1 MDSKTGSRKPGSDHT
16 LELAFARTP
25 EAAGRNLLFFS
36 NGLLLAYAQDECNL
50 KSERAQCV
58 AELFLREFLKKGSAG
73 KEIDSILPDGELSA
87 FHLCW
92 GDSREKKDSPFLLPS
107 WQEKNDFSRLCKVE
121 VRKRLTELR
130 EKTDGFIPVYLK
142 DDAFFIPFRLVENAR
157 SGDVIVDLAGRPFE
171 SWTEPC
177 ARVFR
182 LAEKDLG
189 KTPGYQCVVS
199 CDQSGLPGF
208 LGNSLMLPLYL
219 ACLRKAGK
227 IHYNPLRVL
236 ATGAIDDNG
245 MITAVETMEK
255 LTGFRAHFDD
265 ACFFF
270 PESANSDSSKR
281 HEIALP
287 RMDLARITGILE
299 SYVNAFG
306 LSALPGRDA
315 SPGFCSIRLPVS
327 KNFVGR
333 SEELINLDERICR
346 SGRIPVLTGDAGAG
360 KTELAVAFAYRYA
373 HHFPQGR
380 FLVPMEGVATW
391 ADAMGKLVEMCEVNC
406 RTSPEELGLPENFS
420 KLRPEEK
427 RTAVCRMLAN
437 RAKKGALLLL
447 LDNLDNTDLLSETGL
462 RELAGPTG
470 LPDRLHM
477 IATTRRNE
485 SLRADFADPVVLV
498 EVGNLKEKDA
508 LELFCQIGKN
518 VYQFANCPMGA
529 DGRLRFDKLPED
541 SRPTEDRIREI
552 EQEYAALQEIVRQ
565 LECHAWSLEIVAS
578 YFAFFISKFGKCD
591 IRKEWSRIRDRLGS
605 LNGKTHRSE
614 KNAGILLQPTFDL
627 ILKSDGQGNELGQKI
642 MRLAEFASFFP
653 PEQIPGYALG
663 ALWRSEFGDMEI
675 MIEQDGMT
683 VCGNAFNYAL
693 TLLKTYRIIHGGDNG
708 DDGAAM
714 FKMHRLTRDVL
725 QNRLSEDAKL
735 EQIGIMRRC
744 LDSFLDNNP
753 EPISQQLLP
762 WCGWAEE
769 WANRIPALQR
779 DHDYLGSLLTLSY
792 HSTCLQMY
800 AEAGRILS
808 CKLYNELPDQRIK
821 ARYLDLKGCILCD
834 LDQLKEAEC
843 LLTESLAVQRSIA
856 SGNNMADCS
865 FVAKILNDLAILHR
879 DINQYEKAKEE
890 YLEALEIRRNLS
902 KKDPE
907 SISSVAKTLSGLAIL
922 YRNLNCPCEAED
934 SYREALEIYR
944 DLAKAHPNRYSS
956 NVAMVLNNYAVFCE
970 DNNHYD
976 EAKEKNV
983 EALEIRR
990 NQQKDNPE
998 RYSPYV
1004 ALALH
1009 NLARIHRR
1017 LKCYED
1023 AKKEYSEALE
1033 IYQKLAKDN
1042 PCKYNPD
1049 VARMLNGLGNLYFEF
1064 STTKEAEATYS
1075 EALKVYRSLA
1085 DSNPDKYN
1093 SDVAMVLNNLG
1104 RLHCVTRDYDKA
1116 KSEYL
1121 ESIRIHQDLVRLNP
1135 EKFSGALADVMHKI
1149 AYLHVKSGQNKDA
1162 EYYYSKSLGLYR
1174 RLAKRNAEKYG
1185 FDLATVLHNL
1195 ACLHQTLKQVEKS
1208 ETEYSEALEI
1218 RRHFERTNPM
1228 FGLDVAGTLFNLA
1241 ILHQTVGSYA
1251 EAEAEYIESLE
1262 IQKKIMAISPQGTKH
1277 RGNELL
1283 GNYAG
1288 TLTGL
1293 AHLHKTTE
1301 CFSEAEKEYYEA
1313 LEIYRKLAD
1322 KDLKNNVSSMV
1333 SILNHVANM
1342 HLKKDLYAEAE
1353 AECLEALA
1361 LCRRF
1366 AKTNPEIC
1374 NPDLA
1379 MLFNTLAEIH
1389 IENGHLQEA
1398 EAECT
1403 EALSIRRRLAV
1414 DNPDIYLPK
1423 VAIDLNAISK
1433 VHMKSARYDKAE
1445 ADYYEKL
1452 LICRKLAEKNPDVY
1466 LTDVAEALDSL
1477 AGVHEK
1483 LGRAD
1488 DAEKERQEAAEIRK
1502 KMSSDKH

>member
-373 HHFPQGR
+373 HRFPQGR

-391 ADAMGKLVEMCEVNC
+391 TDAMGKLVEMCEVNC

-427 RTAVCRMLAN
+427 RTAVYRMLAN

-693 TLLKTYRIIHGGDNG
+693 TLLKTYRIIHGGDIG

-725 QNRLSEDAKL
+725 QNRLSEDVKL
-735 EQIGIMRRC
+735 GIIGAMRKC

-769 WANRIPALQR
+769 WLNGAHSLQM
-779 DHDYLGSLLTLSY
+779 DVDFGESVLTLAN
-792 HSTCLQMY
+792 CCVKVNMY
-800 AEAGRILS
+800 QNAEEILALRCVVGIKDNIFTSKYLRVKGLFFRDYDRTGEAEDCFEQSLSLRRLAAEDNSDHIALVAEILNNLANLHASVDRCNDADTEYSEALSIYRKLAETNQEEYIQKTADILDNYGVLLKRLKRCREAEAN
-808 CKLYNELPDQRIK
+808 Y
-821 ARYLDLKGCILCD
+821 A
-834 LDQLKEAEC
+834 
-843 LLTESLAVQRSIA
+843 
-856 SGNNMADCS
+856 
-865 FVAKILNDLAILHR
+865 
-879 DINQYEKAKEE
+879 
-890 YLEALEIRRNLS
+890 EALEIRR
-902 KKDPE
+902 K
-907 SISSVAKTLSGLAIL
+907 LAEK
-922 YRNLNCPCEAED
+922 NP
-934 SYREALEIYR
+934 EIYLS
-944 DLAKAHPNRYSS
+944 D
-956 NVAMVLNNYAVFCE
+956 
-970 DNNHYD
+970 
-976 EAKEKNV
+976 
-983 EALEIRR
+983 
-990 NQQKDNPE
+990 
-998 RYSPYV
+998 V
-1004 ALALH
+1004 ALSLTHIAGLH
-1009 NLARIHRR
+1009 KTTDHCSEA
-1017 LKCYED
+1017 D
-1023 AKKEYSEALE
+1023 AEYSEALSMYRRLAEKNPE
-1033 IYQKLAKDN
+1033 IYLSN
-1042 PCKYNPD
+1042 
-1049 VARMLNGLGNLYFEF
+1049 VARVLHSLGILHKK
-1064 STTKEAEATYS
+1064 TDRCDLADAEYS
-1075 EALKVYRSLA
+1075 EALSMYRRLAEKNPEIYLSNVASVLHSLGLLHNRQNQCELA
-1085 DSNPDKYN
+1085 ETEFAESLEIRRKLAEKNPEIYLSDMANVLDSLGILHKKTDRCDLAETEYSEALSIYRKLAEKNPEIYL
-1093 SDVAMVLNNLG
+1093 SDVAMVLNHIAS
-1104 RLHCVTRDYDKA
+1104 LHKKTYQDDLAEPEY
-1116 KSEYL
+1116 SEAL
-1121 ESIRIHQDLVRLNP
+1121 SIYRKLAEKNP
-1135 EKFSGALADVMHKI
+1135 EI
-1149 AYLHVKSGQNKDA
+1149 
-1162 EYYYSKSLGLYR
+1162 YR
-1174 RLAKRNAEKYG
+1174 SSVAS
-1185 FDLATVLHNL
+1185 VLHNL
-1195 ACLHQTLKQVEKS
+1195 GLLHNRHDRCDLAETEFAESLEIRRKLAEKNPEIYLS
-1208 ETEYSEALEI
+1208 DMANVLDSLGILHKKTDRCDLAETEYSEAL
-1218 RRHFERTNPM
+1218 
-1228 FGLDVAGTLFNLA
+1228 
-1241 ILHQTVGSYA
+1241 S
-1251 EAEAEYIESLE
+1251 
-1262 IQKKIMAISPQGTKH
+1262 
-1277 RGNELL
+1277 
-1283 GNYAG
+1283 
-1288 TLTGL
+1288 
-1293 AHLHKTTE
+1293 
-1301 CFSEAEKEYYEA
+1301 
-1313 LEIYRKLAD
+1313 IYRKLAE
-1322 KDLKNNVSSMV
+1322 K
-1333 SILNHVANM
+1333 
-1342 HLKKDLYAEAE
+1342 
-1353 AECLEALA
+1353 
-1361 LCRRF
+1361 
-1366 AKTNPEIC
+1366 NPEIYLS
-1374 NPDLA
+1374 DVA
-1379 MLFNTLAEIH
+1379 MVLNHIASLHKKTDRCDQAET
-1389 IENGHLQEA
+1389 EYS
-1398 EAECT
+1398 
-1403 EALSIRRRLAV
+1403 EALSIYRKLAEK
-1414 DNPDIYLPK
+1414 NPGIYLSD
-1423 VAIDLNAISK
+1423 VANVLDGLGSLHEDMDHCR
-1433 VHMKSARYDKAE
+1433 VAE
-1445 ADYYEKL
+1445 TEYSEALSIY
-1452 LICRKLAEKNPDVY
+1452 RKLAEKNPDVY

-1477 AGVHEK
+1477 AGVHDK